1 MLNRIN
7 SKANDNFIAF
17 FKKEEGKREQVAH
30 KISNFFWTRLSVA
43 SLAERSDYA
52 RRKTRGR
59 KSVAFKLC

>member
-30 KISNFFWTRLSVA
+30 KISNFFLDSSKCRQPCGA
-43 SLAERSDYA
+43 
-52 RRKTRGR
+52 
-59 KSVAFKLC
+59 

>member
-30 KISNFFWTRLSVA
+30 KISNFFGLV
-43 SLAERSDYA
+43 
-52 RRKTRGR
+52 
-59 KSVAFKLC
+59 